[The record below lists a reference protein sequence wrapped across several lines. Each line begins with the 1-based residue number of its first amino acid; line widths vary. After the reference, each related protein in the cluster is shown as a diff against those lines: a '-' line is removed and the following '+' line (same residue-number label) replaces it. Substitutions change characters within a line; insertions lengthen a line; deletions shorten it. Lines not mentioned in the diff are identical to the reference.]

1 MNLYSFGVKGVIE
14 RGTCDLAGAL
24 DELKGCHSRGLLYYA
39 HAEEAIEKT
48 SFGLC
53 KTEKDF
59 IEVSCDDPD
68 SVSIHSDRLHY
79 SSLFSR
85 MVALKAHLSICGS
98 MDMAEAVIGDYY
110 ELDRKAFELKYSKFA
125 CR

>member
-1 MNLYSFGVKGVIE
+1 MLMQRKQSKI
-14 RGTCDLAGAL
+14 L
-24 DELKGCHSRGLLYYA
+24 
-39 HAEEAIEKT
+39 
-48 SFGLC
+48 GLC

-85 MVALKAHLSICGS
+85 MVALKPHYSFCWS